1 VPLPLA
7 IPILALGALLST
19 LVLWGMLQG
28 SQSWLTTLLTRLAHP
43 QGNFITKAALY
54 PFTKAV
60 EGVLSIIHSVEH
72 TISVAAVHGMSAV
85 AHWFDGL
92 ARWTLY
98 NATVAG
104 NFAEETAR
112 AFERLTAHTI
122 PRIVAKAIAVPLH
135 EIRIGL
141 RHLERELEQ
150 LRRYARG
157 IDRLVHH
164 TIWPAILRLAHAVD
178 ITLPRTI
185 GRVRARVGAAER
197 AISHPSSRWVK
208 AIWKRGWILVGASL
222 MVRFLVRKFPYL
234 FCRNVTKV
242 AKTVCGWPNLLA
254 DLLLGEAL
262 AAFVITDLCDVVV
275 AIEKVAEG
283 FDPVLRAM
291 VTGGEDFLP
300 HCGGNL
306 PSAHDPPG
314 YSGDWN
320 PTATV
325 G

>member
-1 VPLPLA
+1 VAPALA

-43 QGNFITKAALY
+43 HGNFLTKTALY

-98 NATVAG
+98 NATIAA

-135 EIRIGL
+135 EVRVGL
-141 RHLERELEQ
+141 RHTEAELAQ

-157 IDRLVHH
+157 IDTLVRDRV
-164 TIWPAILRLAHAVD
+164 WPQVRRIAHAVD

-185 GRVRARVGAAER
+185 GRVRTRVGAAER
-197 AISHPSSRWVK
+197 AISNPSARWVK
-208 AIWKRGWILVGASL
+208 AIWKRGWILVGAGL

-234 FCRNVTKV
+234 FCRNSTNALK
-242 AKTVCGWPNLLA
+242 AVCGLDTSLL
-254 DLLLGEAL
+254 DSLLLDATAIVGAISVVEFAEAL
-262 AAFVITDLCDVVV
+262 LEV
-275 AIEKVAEG
+275 
-283 FDPVLRAM
+283 
-291 VTGGEDFLP
+291 EDEALQVFRGLIRELP
-300 HCGGNL
+300 
-306 PSAHDPPG
+306 
-314 YSGDWN
+314 
-320 PTATV
+320 
-325 G
+325 